1 MCLQGRVIIGDFNG
15 FFNVEFESW
24 VQCSQGDILLTE
36 KLLFLCILELQNIYI
51 VLYIRTN
58 YMLNISVLVDLS
70 SFDYVQII
78 SMMLWND
85 AWMKG
90 VELI

>member
-1 MCLQGRVIIGDFNG
+1 
-15 FFNVEFESW
+15 
-24 VQCSQGDILLTE
+24 
-36 KLLFLCILELQNIYI
+36 
-51 VLYIRTN
+51 
-58 YMLNISVLVDLS
+58 MLNISVLVDLS
-70 SFDYVQII
+70 SFNYVQII